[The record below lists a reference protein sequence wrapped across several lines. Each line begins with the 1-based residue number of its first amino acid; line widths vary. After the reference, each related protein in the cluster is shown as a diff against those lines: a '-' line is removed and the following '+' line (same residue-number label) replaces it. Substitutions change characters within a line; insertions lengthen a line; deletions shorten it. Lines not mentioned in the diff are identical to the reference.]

1 MHPGDSGDL
10 PSDPGQL
17 PARDAVDDAGGSAGG
32 HLQNAVDVLRRC
44 LCLDSTESWSV
55 AELPSQ
61 CASEIAVLE
70 VFAREQGIWLDPDGC
85 GDFQTG
91 GQEHDFKLV
100 GNPHPQRIMRVTKDG
115 CGFYPHAEPILHI
128 SPGTPLQYFTR
139 LLLVGR
145 LFPELG
151 YRLEG
156 FTRLHGQFTTVTS
169 QRFIPGRPLTEETRD
184 DSPKRPLRII
194 ENWFQQRGYQKLHLS
209 QSVGPSM
216 AWYYREENIAVFDAK
231 PANILIWEDALFPV
245 DVIPVQPTGLL
256 LKKILAAL

>member
-1 MHPGDSGDL
+1 M
-10 PSDPGQL
+10 
-17 PARDAVDDAGGSAGG
+17 
-32 HLQNAVDVLRRC
+32 
-44 LCLDSTESWSV
+44 
-55 AELPSQ
+55 
-61 CASEIAVLE
+61 
-70 VFAREQGIWLDPDGC
+70 WLDPDGC